1 MKKDSTNY
9 ILKHLNLNQKFD
21 EKCFFLVVRLE
32 EGQRFVEFKLQSNLI
47 GIFNVDCHITEATE
61 PAERILTRLEVV
73 VGRVKVEENILVNL
87 MFSVGMGSALLI
99 MGMEIEVEKVL
110 EVVK

>member
-1 MKKDSTNY
+1 M
-9 ILKHLNLNQKFD
+9 
-21 EKCFFLVVRLE
+21 E
-32 EGQRFVEFKLQSNLI
+32 EGQTFLDFKLQSNLI
-47 GIFNVDCHITEATE
+47 GIFTVDCYI
-61 PAERILTRLEVV
+61 ILRQRFDSSSDISMDGHFPTRSELFARLEVV

>member
-1 MKKDSTNY
+1 MK
-9 ILKHLNLNQKFD
+9 
-21 EKCFFLVVRLE
+21 
-32 EGQRFVEFKLQSNLI
+32 EGQTFVDFKLQSNLI
-47 GIFNVDCHITEATE
+47 GIFTVDCYITEASE
-61 PAERILTRLEVV
+61 KSDELLARLEVV

>member
-1 MKKDSTNY
+1 M
-9 ILKHLNLNQKFD
+9 
-21 EKCFFLVVRLE
+21 E
-32 EGQRFVEFKLQSNLI
+32 EGQTFVDFKLQSNLI
-47 GIFNVDCHITEATE
+47 GIFTVDCYIILGQDPHISLGTWHGSRPVLFA
-61 PAERILTRLEVV
+61 RLEVV

>member
-1 MKKDSTNY
+1 M
-9 ILKHLNLNQKFD
+9 
-21 EKCFFLVVRLE
+21 E
-32 EGQRFVEFKLQSNLI
+32 EGQTFVEFKLQSNLI
-47 GIFNVDCHITEATE
+47 GIFNVDCHIPEATE
-61 PAERILTRLEVV
+61 SHEILNTRLEVV

>member
-1 MKKDSTNY
+1 M
-9 ILKHLNLNQKFD
+9 
-21 EKCFFLVVRLE
+21 E
-32 EGQRFVEFKLQSNLI
+32 EGQTFVDLKLQSNLI
-47 GIFNVDCHITEATE
+47 GIFTVHCYITEASKKSDE
-61 PAERILTRLEVV
+61 LLARLEVV

-110 EVVK
+110 EVLK

>member
-1 MKKDSTNY
+1 MFVFIENDN
-9 ILKHLNLNQKFD
+9 LKIQTEPEISNVTSY
-21 EKCFFLVVRLE
+21 ESVSLE
-32 EGQRFVEFKLQSNLI
+32 QGQTFVDFELQSNLI
-47 GIFNVDCHITEATE
+47 GIFTVDCYITEASSTKE
-61 PAERILTRLEVV
+61 LLARLEVV

-87 MFSVGMGSALLI
+87 MFSVGMGAALLI